1 MVVHY
6 SETRKIDPTKG
17 NVLGDNTPND
27 KNRIG
32 IGPTQL
38 ALKEWDAARLQLPD

>member
-6 SETRKIDPTKG
+6 SEMRKIDPTKG
-17 NVLGDNTPND
+17 NFLGDNTPND
-27 KNRIG
+27 KNRIE

-38 ALKEWDAARLQLPD
+38 ALKEWDAARL